1 LIQSSIQLLKIPS
14 SLEKI
19 FVPHIAQKGE
29 SMKKGTYLLCLLLLV
44 FISAC
49 GGKQSSPPQ
58 EASQTPASVIAVN
71 QTPTQEAQVALPGA
85 PDEPGESNDET
96 QTGDESQSPPDQN
109 SNLYDPS
116 IYVIE
121 ASGTYRME
129 LAPGYYADYEVE
141 IYLDKVDS
149 NDNRVVTGS
158 YQGGLWIKTTI
169 DAKEYIK
176 ENFGDAPVTI
186 QFDAGGEAVND
197 NFSIYLNTTDD
208 KAWTDY
214 SILDDQGNPKPLTRD
229 MPVAKGGTIA
239 VSKNVYLDAKA
250 RGVQG
255 EKVDY
260 HDAADGEA
268 FDVNYIIHVEENGSE
283 VNAKRKVTFFLSGE
297 GFAFTIEGTLTRL
310 AGYPQ
315 DVLDY
320 ANNDRKNKFSEYF
333 Q

>member
-1 LIQSSIQLLKIPS
+1 
-14 SLEKI
+14 
-19 FVPHIAQKGE
+19 
-29 SMKKGTYLLCLLLLV
+29 LLV

-49 GGKQSSPPQ
+49 GGKQTSASQ
-58 EASQTPASVIAVN
+58 EATQPATNLIAVV
-71 QTPTQEAQVALPGA
+71 QTPTGEAEDTLPEA
-85 PDEPGESNDET
+85 PDDPGGPSDET
-96 QTGDESQSPPDQN
+96 QTDDGSQTPPEQT

-121 ASGTYRME
+121 ATGSYRME

-158 YQGGLWIKTTI
+158 YQGGLWLKTTI
-169 DAKEYIK
+169 DAEEYIK
-176 ENFGDAPVTI
+176 ETFGDAPVTI

-197 NFSIYLNTTDD
+197 NFAVFLNTTDD

-229 MPVAKGGTIA
+229 MPVGKGSTIA

-250 RGVQG
+250 QGVQG

-260 HDAADGEA
+260 QDSGDDEA
-268 FDVNYIIHVEENGSE
+268 IDVNYIIHVEENGME
-283 VNAKRKVTFFLSGE
+283 VNAQRKVTIQLSGE
-297 GFAFTIEGTLTRL
+297 GFSFTIDGTLTRL

-320 ANNDRKNKFSEYF
+320 ANNDRKNKFMEYF

>member
-1 LIQSSIQLLKIPS
+1 
-14 SLEKI
+14 
-19 FVPHIAQKGE
+19 
-29 SMKKGTYLLCLLLLV
+29 MKKVTILLCL
-44 FISAC
+44 FIVVLFSAC
-49 GGKQSSPPQ
+49 GGKQSPP
-58 EASQTPASVIAVN
+58 EPETA
-71 QTPTQEAQVALPGA
+71 QTPTSAIGLVLEPTEEPLDAAPNAPENPEEPNDDANTDQEAEQQP
-85 PDEPGESNDET
+85 ES
-96 QTGDESQSPPDQN
+96 N

-149 NDNRVVTGS
+149 NDNRVVAGA

-169 DAKEYIK
+169 DAEEYIK
-176 ENFGDAPVTI
+176 ETFGDAPVAI

-197 NFSIYLNTTDD
+197 NFAIFLNTTDD

-214 SILDDQGNPKPLTRD
+214 AILDEEGNPKPLTRD
-229 MPVAKGGTIA
+229 MPVAKGSTVAIA
-239 VSKNVYLDAKA
+239 KNVYLDAKA
-250 RGVQG
+250 QGIQG

-260 HDAADGEA
+260 QNTSGDEA
-268 FDVNYIIHVEENGSE
+268 IDVNYVVNVEEDGSE
-283 VNAKRKVTFFLSGE
+283 VNAQRKVTFQLSGE
-297 GFAFTIEGTLTRL
+297 GFSFTIEGTLTRL
-310 AGYPQ
+310 PGYPE

-320 ANNDRKNKFSEYF
+320 ANNDAKNKFMDYF

>member
-1 LIQSSIQLLKIPS
+1 
-14 SLEKI
+14 
-19 FVPHIAQKGE
+19 
-29 SMKKGTYLLCLLLLV
+29 MKKVTIVLCL
-44 FISAC
+44 FIVILFTAC
-49 GGKQSSPPQ
+49 GGKQSSPSPETVQTPINEMALGQEPTIEPVDVVPNPQ
-58 EASQTPASVIAVN
+58 ENPEEPNDEANSD
-71 QTPTQEAQVALPGA
+71 QEAEQQ
-85 PDEPGESNDET
+85 SET
-96 QTGDESQSPPDQN
+96 K

-116 IYVIE
+116 IFVIE

-149 NDNRVVTGS
+149 NDNRVVAGA

-176 ENFGDAPVTI
+176 ETFGDAPVAI

-197 NFSIYLNTTDD
+197 NFAIYLNTTDD

-214 SILDDQGNPKPLTRD
+214 SILDEEGNPKPLTRD
-229 MPVAKGGTIA
+229 MPVAKGSTLAI
-239 VSKNVYLDAKA
+239 SKNVYLDAKA
-250 RGVQG
+250 RGAQG

-260 HDAADGEA
+260 QDTSGDEA
-268 FDVNYIIHVEENGSE
+268 IDVNYIVHVEEDGSE
-283 VNAKRKVTFFLSGE
+283 VNAQRKVTFQLSGE
-297 GFAFTIEGTLTRL
+297 GFSFTIEGTLTRL
-310 AGYPQ
+310 PGYPE

-320 ANNDRKNKFSEYF
+320 ANNDAKNKFMEYF

>member
-1 LIQSSIQLLKIPS
+1 
-14 SLEKI
+14 
-19 FVPHIAQKGE
+19 
-29 SMKKGTYLLCLLLLV
+29 MKKGTYLLCLLLLV

-49 GGKQSSPPQ
+49 GGKQSAPPQ
-58 EASQTPASVIAVN
+58 EATQTPTSVIAVI
-71 QTPTQEAQVALPGA
+71 QTPTEETQVVIPGA
-85 PDEPGESNDET
+85 HKNPGEPDDEA

-158 YQGGLWIKTTI
+158 YQGGLWMKTTI

-197 NFSIYLNTTDD
+197 NFAIYLNTTDD
-208 KAWTDY
+208 KAWADY
-214 SILDDQGNPKPLTRD
+214 SILDDQGNTLPLTRD
-229 MPVAKGGTIA
+229 TPVAKGGTIA

-250 RGVQG
+250 QGVQG

-260 HDAADGEA
+260 QDTGDGEA

-283 VNAKRKVTFFLSGE
+283 VNSKRKVTFFLSGE

-333 Q
+333 N

>member
-1 LIQSSIQLLKIPS
+1 
-14 SLEKI
+14 
-19 FVPHIAQKGE
+19 
-29 SMKKGTYLLCLLLLV
+29 MKKGKYLICLLLFV
-44 FISAC
+44 FISSC
-49 GGKQSSPPQ
+49 GGKQPPP
-58 EASQTPASVIAVN
+58 T
-71 QTPTQEAQVALPGA
+71 QTPTDVEAIIQNPTEEAQVALPGE
-85 PDEPGESNDET
+85 PEDPGEPDDNA
-96 QTGDESQSPPDQN
+96 QTDDESQTPPEQN

-158 YQGGLWIKTTI
+158 YQGGLWMKTTI

-176 ENFGDAPVTI
+176 ENFGDVPVAF

-197 NFSIYLNTTDD
+197 NFAIYLNTTDD

-214 SILDDQGNPKPLTRD
+214 SILDEQGNPMPLTRD

-250 RGVQG
+250 QGVQG

-260 HDAADGEA
+260 HDAKEGEVI
-268 FDVNYIIHVEENGSE
+268 DVNYIIHVEENGSE
-283 VNAKRKVTFFLSGE
+283 VNAKRKVTFYLSGE
-297 GFAFTIEGTLTRL
+297 GFAFTVEGTLTRL
-310 AGYPQ
+310 PGYPE